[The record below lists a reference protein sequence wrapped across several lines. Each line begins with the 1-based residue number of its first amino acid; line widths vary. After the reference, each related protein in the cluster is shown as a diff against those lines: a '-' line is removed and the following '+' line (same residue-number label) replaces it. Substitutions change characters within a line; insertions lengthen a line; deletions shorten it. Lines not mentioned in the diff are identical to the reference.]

1 MTQIQN
7 PLELPFITPV
17 ETPIVELATPI
28 AVPIQQPIVTPTVE
42 LATPIQQPIVTLPN
56 FGSAPSIELPTLV
69 VPQPVTAEPRQPR
82 MTEKQRM
89 AIIVQFIKTGVQP
102 MGYVV
107 KEDENGGYRVTT
119 VKSKDPIVEAQKK
132 RERYMKKLLELD
144 PTLKDKFEPASQPV
158 AIVSQPSTGC
168 QPIAPSDPLVSTN
181 IPL

>member
-7 PLELPFITPV
+7 PLELPFITPMSQSI
-17 ETPIVELATPI
+17 E
-28 AVPIQQPIVTPTVE
+28 TPTVE
-42 LATPIQQPIVTLPN
+42 LATPIAVSMAQPIATPIVTLPN